1 MATSTY
7 SVDDERQINFH
18 LKKILEV
25 LSVQIPD
32 DHFGMVEI
40 AFPRQN
46 GKIAGEVE
54 IKLRS
59 RYKRGVAS
67 ER

>member
-7 SVDDERQINFH
+7 SVEEERQINFY
-18 LKKILEV
+18 LKQILNL
-25 LSVQIPD
+25 LSVQIPE
-32 DHFGMVEI
+32 DHFGTVEI

-59 RYKRGVAS
+59 KHRRVKVQS
-67 ER
+67 